1 MVRNGATFELRPWW
15 QMIDPI
21 RISVPTTVE
30 ITIKQA
36 QLFPYREVR
45 PLRDNFSDTSNGIT
59 RPWGLRTHQYLSWWN
74 NLLELEDAK
83 EIDIPY
89 GDWRGML
96 YNNKVKTELLAD
108 PQNKVGLFF
117 IGSKN
122 FRQIMDQKSGTEMF
136 VIDDVFYRRIT
147 WRSLSSSAGRTNDI
161 TFAKWANTEP
171 GHPPG
176 ASAVAPSSMSEAGVV
191 WRTEHGLTFFLCP
204 CKKLNQ
210 REYKTAILD
219 GIGIEVMKRDEPN
232 DRN

>member
-1 MVRNGATFELRPWW
+1 
-15 QMIDPI
+15 MIDPI

-36 QLFPYREVR
+36 QLFPYRGVR
-45 PLRDNFSDTSNGIT
+45 PLRDDFNDTSSWIGPNLPAGSSGPSACPQLTPT
-59 RPWGLRTHQYLSWWN
+59 RTNQGPRPAKRSARYLYDPIRAPVWWN

-96 YNNKVKTELLAD
+96 YNDKVKTELLAD

-122 FRQIMDQKSGTEMF
+122 FRQIMDQPSGTEMF

-147 WRSLSSSAGRTNDI
+147 WRSLGKKDFSSETG
-161 TFAKWANTEP
+161 EHV
-171 GHPPG
+171 G
-176 ASAVAPSSMSEAGVV
+176 

-219 GIGIEVMKRDEPN
+219 GIGIEVMKRDEPVAAAASQG
-232 DRN
+232 